1 MAKSKN
7 RQALDARKTAKRADM
22 KAGKKPTG
30 ESLYARKRRYLDKFG
45 GSGDSYPA
53 PKPWGSR

>member
-7 RQALDARKTAKRADM
+7 RQVFDARKAAKRADM
-22 KAGKKPTG
+22 KAGKRPTG
-30 ESLYARKRRYLDKFG
+30 ESLYARKRRYLDTFG